1 MRAFE
6 FRLASV
12 LKVQERKKRLAEIRQ
27 RQASDLLRQRR
38 TELAELRQEADRL
51 AETMATIV
59 REGGDGRSWPALAAQ
74 IPSLNGRIRTA
85 EKRVTEAETALRQA
99 DEQLRKASID
109 LEVLLELKRKKRQAY
124 DDEVDA
130 AERQRVEEFV
140 LRQWMTAERTK
151 DEGSS

>member
-1 MRAFE
+1 MQAFE

-27 RQASDLLRQRR
+27 RQASDLLRQRLA
-38 TELAELRQEADRL
+38 ELAELRHEANRL
-51 AETMATIV
+51 ADTMATIV
-59 REGGDGRSWPALAAQ
+59 RDGGDARSWPALAAQ

-85 EKRVTEAETALRQA
+85 EKRVTEAEKMLRQA

-109 LEVLLELKRKKRQAY
+109 LEVLLELRRKKKLAY

-140 LRQWMTAERTK
+140 LRQWMNAERTQG
-151 DEGSS
+151 EGSS